1 MAKIRK
7 GNALYNYIYNFNYD
21 RVSIEI
27 PGKDVPG
34 LLDYVSEPR
43 FGQTIEECDD
53 IWDNFGFDI
62 SKDHLRI
69 VYFFEDWLRLIEF
82 VALRDAADLDE
93 EEWEGMA
100 DIYDMNRRRIATFYR
115 QWCGTI
121 IDLRD
126 VEFGEFISGMETPE
140 LWQHAL
146 HDYGLRRLFV
156 PLFDLLEEITG
167 ERPWFTDFK
176 AIGETWL
183 GKELE
188 SESEEDKKGE
198 VEEDKE
204 QSV

>member
-1 MAKIRK
+1 M
-7 GNALYNYIYNFNYD
+7 YNYTYDFNYD

-82 VALRDAADLDE
+82 VALGDAADLDE

-121 IDLRD
+121 INLRD

-146 HDYGLRRLFV
+146 HDYGLKRLFV

-176 AIGETWL
+176 ASGETWL
-183 GKELE
+183 GKELG
-188 SESEEDKKGE
+188 SESEGNREGDA
-198 VEEDKE
+198 EEDKLLNT
-204 QSV
+204 SKR